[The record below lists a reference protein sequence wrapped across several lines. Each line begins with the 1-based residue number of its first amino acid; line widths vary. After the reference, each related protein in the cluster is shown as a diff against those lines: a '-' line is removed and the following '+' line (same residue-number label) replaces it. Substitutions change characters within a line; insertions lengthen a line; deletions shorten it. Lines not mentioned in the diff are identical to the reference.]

1 MTGYHE
7 PEDEFWDDPT
17 EAYCV
22 RCRVTVEIDLPEAV
36 WTRKGTPATRGV
48 CPECS
53 GTVFRMGRTD
63 AHDESKRPSAI
74 AVTGDKRK
82 GPVLSPDTVY
92 VLYAEEDESIAR
104 QLAGDLSDTGVATW
118 MHEHDP
124 EDVKWAGGV
133 HPALKECRS
142 MLVVLSPAAILD
154 SGLEENWTFFRQR
167 RKPVI
172 IAQVAEDTPPP
183 DDLRRSPRFDFSSQE
198 YKRAFRQMIQTLG

>member
-1 MTGYHE
+1 MSDDHT
-7 PEDEFWDDPT
+7 PEDEFWDATT

-22 RCRVTVEIDLPEAV
+22 RCRLTVEIDLPEAV

-48 CPECS
+48 CSVCG

-63 AHDESKRPSAI
+63 AHSESKRPSAI
-74 AVTGDKRK
+74 AVTADRGA
-82 GPVLSPDTVY
+82 GPVLSPDTIY
-92 VLYAEEDESIAR
+92 VLYAEEDLSVAE
-104 QLAGDLSDTGVATW
+104 QLSGDLSDVGVATW

-142 MLVVLSPAAILD
+142 MLVVLSPATTLD
-154 SGLEENWTFFRQR
+154 SGLEEHWTFFRQR

-172 IAQVAEDTPPP
+172 IAQIAADTPPP
-183 DDLRRSPRFDFSSQE
+183 DDLRRSPRFDFASSE
-198 YKRAFRQMIQTLG
+198 YKRAFRQMIQALG